1 MNFQILREKLLRL
14 DTACLCDADKQ
25 LQKLR
30 VMDFAIRPLQPGLKL
45 IGKAHTV
52 VCEDD
57 FLSVIKGLNDA
68 QPGEVLLVDTRGN
81 WRAVAGELFT
91 NEALRKGLAGIVVDG
106 AVRDSEKIRS
116 LSLPVY
122 SRSITPVAGTTRKIF
137 ATQVAIQCGG
147 VSVHPG
153 DVIFGDDDGIVVSTE
168 EDLAGLI
175 QVAEKIQ
182 LAEEE
187 ALVHIAGGGSLL
199 DMLNFEEH
207 YRALQENRESQLKF
221 S

>member
-1 MNFQILREKLLRL
+1 
-14 DTACLCDADKQ
+14 
-25 LQKLR
+25 
-30 VMDFAIRPLQPGLKL
+30 
-45 IGKAHTV
+45 V

-137 ATQVAIQCGG
+137 ETQITIQCGG
-147 VSVHPG
+147 VEVNPG
-153 DVIFGDDDGIVVSTE
+153 DVIFGDDDGIVVATE
-168 EDLAGLI
+168 AELAGLVP
-175 QVAEKIQ
+175 VAEQIQ
-182 LAEEE
+182 LTEEE
-187 ALVHIAGGGSLL
+187 ALVHMAGGESLL
-199 DMLNFEEH
+199 GILNFEEH

>member
-1 MNFQILREKLLRL
+1 MMNFETLREKLLRL
-14 DTACLCDADKQ
+14 DTACRCDADKQ
-25 LQKLR
+25 LR

-57 FLSVIKGLNDA
+57 FLTVIKGLSDA
-68 QPGEVLLVDTRGN
+68 QAGEVLLVDTRGSR
-81 WRAVAGELFT
+81 RAMAGELFT

-106 AVRDSEKIRS
+106 AVRDSEKIRA

-137 ATQVAIQCGG
+137 ETQITIQCGG
-147 VSVHPG
+147 IEVNPG
-153 DVIFGDDDGIVVSTE
+153 DVIFGDDDGIVVATE
-168 EDLAGLI
+168 AELAGLI
-175 QVAEKIQ
+175 PVAEQIQ
-182 LAEEE
+182 LTEEE
-187 ALVHIAGGGSLL
+187 ALVHMAGGESLL
-199 DMLNFEEH
+199 GILNFEEH
-207 YRALQENRESQLKF
+207 YRALQENRDSQLKF